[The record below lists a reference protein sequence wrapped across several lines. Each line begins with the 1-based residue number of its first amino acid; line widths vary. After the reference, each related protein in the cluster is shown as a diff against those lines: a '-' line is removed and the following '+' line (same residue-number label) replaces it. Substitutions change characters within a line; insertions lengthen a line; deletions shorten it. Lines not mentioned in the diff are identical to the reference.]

1 MDDFEKHLEE
11 SLKDDEFKNLWIESD
26 AEFQIA
32 KLVYSLRNEL
42 GLTQKELAEKTG
54 INQSNISKLEKGSGN
69 ITLKTLDRII
79 KSLGK
84 KLTISAV

>member
-26 AEFQIA
+26 AKFQIA

>member
-54 INQSNISKLEKGSGN
+54 INQSNISKLENGSGN
-69 ITLKTLDRII
+69 VTLKTLDRII

>member
-54 INQSNISKLEKGSGN
+54 INQRNISKLEKGSGN